1 MSARRA
7 LIVFLVL
14 FAIMG
19 GAIVLA
25 ALAVRSPM
33 TGAPASTVL
42 VFEVPSMI
50 DEAEPPAGSGVFDL
64 LRRDRPTVWQVS
76 QAIRHAAEDDR
87 VRAMVLHIDNVEWGW
102 AKVGEIR
109 AAVRAFRAAGKPV
122 YASLSG
128 GGEREYL
135 LASAAGTLAAP
146 PLAVLELDGLTAS
159 AMFFRGTFD
168 KVGITPNFAH
178 VGAYKSGV
186 EPWTRTGLTPE
197 SKEALQAL
205 VDDHYRLFTDTV
217 GVARRMSPD
226 SVGRLLDAGPF
237 GAREARAVGLL
248 DTMLYRIEIDS
259 LATRRTRG
267 TVMTLNRYI
276 ERAGRGGGGARIAL
290 IGAAGAIA
298 EGKSRGG
305 TTEGDVLG
313 AETLIRALREART
326 RGSIRAVVLRIDS
339 PGGSAQAAD
348 EIWRE
353 VKRCREKKPVIV
365 SMSDLAASGGYYI
378 AVPADSIVAEPAT
391 LTGSIGVFGG
401 KLNVLGLYH
410 KLGLNVETVSRGR
423 HAEMLSPFRDFTPDE
438 AARFQSQMDEVY
450 STFLARVAE
459 GRHLTREQVAAVA
472 AGRVWTGL
480 AASKRGL
487 VDALGGIDRAFD
499 MARARAGLARDE
511 PISVEVLPHVER
523 PFFQRFFSDLFGD
536 DEETDASARVELP
549 PIVKAWIAAASFP
562 SGQALAL
569 MPWSIEIR

>member
-1 MSARRA
+1 LSARRS
-7 LIVFLVL
+7 LIVFIVL

-42 VFEVPSMI
+42 VWDVPSLL
-50 DEAEPPAGSGVFDL
+50 DEAEPPAGSGLFDL
-64 LRRDRPTVWQVS
+64 LRRDRPTVWMLS
-76 QAIRHAAEDDR
+76 HAIRHAAEDDR
-87 VRAMVLHIDNVEWGW
+87 VRAMVLHVDGIDWGW
-102 AKVGEIR
+102 AKVDEIR
-109 AAVRAFRAAGKPV
+109 SALRAFRASGKPL

-135 LASAAGTLAAP
+135 LASAARTIAAP

-197 SKEALQAL
+197 SRTALQAL
-205 VDDHYRLFTDTV
+205 VDDHYRLFTDSV
-217 GVARRMSPD
+217 AVARRLS
-226 SVGRLLDAGPF
+226 SATVERLLDDGPY
-237 GAREARAVGLL
+237 GARDAKAVGLI
-248 DTMLYRIEIDS
+248 DTLLYRVEVDS
-259 LATRRTRG
+259 LATRRTHG
-267 TVMTLNRYI
+267 TVMTLTRYI
-276 ERAGRGGGGARIAL
+276 ERSGRGGGGARIAL
-290 IGAAGAIA
+290 IPASGTIS
-298 EGKSRGG
+298 EGRSRGG
-305 TTEGDVLG
+305 GTEGDLLG
-313 AETLIRALREART
+313 AETLIRALREARS
-326 RGSIRAVVLRIDS
+326 RESIRAVVLRIDS

-378 AVPADSIVAEPAT
+378 AAPADSIVAEPAT

-410 KLGLNVETVSRGR
+410 KLGLNVETVSRGK
-423 HAEMLSPFRDFTPDE
+423 HAGMLSPFRDFTPEE
-438 AARFQSQMDEVY
+438 AARFQTQMDEVY
-450 STFLARVAE
+450 STFLSRVAE
-459 GRHLTREQVAAVA
+459 GRRLTREQVEGVA
-472 AGRVWTGL
+472 AGRVWTGV
-480 AASKRGL
+480 AASSRGL
-487 VDALGGIDRAFD
+487 VDALGGLERAFA
-499 MARARAGLARDE
+499 MARARAGLDPDE
-511 PISVEVLPHVER
+511 PLSIEVLPHVDR
-523 PFFQRFFSDLFGD
+523 PFFQHALGDLFGD
-536 DEETDASARVELP
+536 DDDGDTSARVELP
-549 PIVKAWIAAASFP
+549 AIVRAWIAAASFP
-562 SGQALAL
+562 SGQTLAL